1 MQSERQEEPQGS
13 PRTTSS
19 SVEMDDARQ
28 GKGQEQRLRKLER
41 EACVQL
47 SGACSTKLRRLDFI
61 PGSVG
66 GTAESFKLSSNM
78 I

>member
-28 GKGQEQRLRKLER
+28 GEGQEQRLRKLE
-41 EACVQL
+41 
-47 SGACSTKLRRLDFI
+47 T
-61 PGSVG
+61 
-66 GTAESFKLSSNM
+66 
-78 I
+78 